1 MAEKPGREH
10 SKSVRGG
17 VQDAS
22 ARLKEVAETELKPQI
37 EREVRP
43 KLQDAARKLKKALGG
58 R

>member
-1 MAEKPGREH
+1 MAEKLGPRDG
-10 SKSVRGG
+10 KSVRGG

-22 ARLKEVAETELKPQI
+22 ARVKEVAETELKPRI